1 MLLKG
6 SFEDILYIL
15 VGIIWVAFSIYQAKK
30 RKKQKS
36 VSQPDANKKKGFF
49 ETLIDEFSEQNQQQ
63 AEIPYDED
71 SPVAETV
78 VKPESEHEEKIFT
91 YDDYYEEGSYK
102 EAEDVISTKEPTTQ
116 HLPVQE
122 LKLHLTKSKK
132 RRFDLKKAVI
142 YSEILKPKYF

>member
-36 VSQPDANKKKGFF
+36 ATQSDANKKKGFF

-63 AEIPYDED
+63 PEIPYDED
-71 SPVAETV
+71 SLVAETV
-78 VKPESEHEEKIFT
+78 VKHESEHEEKIFT
-91 YDDYYEEGSYK
+91 YDDYYEEGNYN
-102 EAEDVISTKEPTTQ
+102 EAEDVISTTEPSTQ
-116 HLPVQE
+116 QITKQE
-122 LKLHLTKSKK
+122 LKSHLTKNKK
-132 RRFDLKKAVI
+132 LRFDLKQAVI